1 RREVVYD
8 WDGVID
14 KFGVPPPSIPDWLA
28 LVGDS
33 ADGIPGLSGWGPRSS
48 AKVLSRYGHIELIP
62 ESHNDWD
69 VKVRGAERLAG
80 TLATR
85 RNDALLYRRLATLDL
100 NAPVMADVEELRWTG
115 PLVHLVSMCK
125 HLDAPRLVGR
135 LEKLAETRN

>member
-1 RREVVYD
+1 M
-8 WDGVID
+8 
-14 KFGVPPPSIPDWLA
+14 
-28 LVGDS
+28 
-33 ADGIPGLSGWGPRSS
+33 
-48 AKVLSRYGHIELIP
+48 
-62 ESHNDWD
+62 
-69 VKVRGAERLAG
+69 RGAERLAG